1 MVPPFAAD
9 NEDDVIDEFLIP
21 TTSTTSPRTTEAAE
35 EEKAPEE
42 VLEMDEDIP
51 DDRTHME
58 KKVDGDATNSDE
70 DDDKSK
76 SSTLNKM
83 GSAKKPRQ
91 AVTLKKK
98 DKTSDFVDALLAVS
112 RDKSER
118 AAVRGDLVEQRHIK
132 KFTIQQKTLDLEAK
146 KHQDNHELQ
155 LREMRLREEEMKLRQ
170 QEMEMRRLELKAM
183 LAKKK
188 TILDFR
194 EREKSTV
201 LISRIVR

>member
-21 TTSTTSPRTTEAAE
+21 TTSITSPRTTEGAE

-76 SSTLNKM
+76 SSTLNRM
-83 GSAKKPRQ
+83 GSTKKPRQ
-91 AVTLKKK
+91 AITLKKK

-112 RDKSER
+112 KDKSER

-170 QEMEMRRLELKAM
+170 QEMKMRRLELKAL
-183 LAKKK
+183 LA
-188 TILDFR
+188 R
-194 EREKSTV
+194 KSN
-201 LISRIVR
+201 SD